1 MLGTYNFWLV
11 AVSFIVAAL
20 ASYTA
25 LDLTGRIALLASSR
39 LRHAWLAGGAAAMG
53 VGIWSM
59 HFIAMLA
66 LSLPIPLGYDFALTG
81 DSLAIAVVVSYFAL
95 LVTTRAR
102 LTPVHLVSGSVLM
115 GIGIA
120 GMHYTGMAAMR
131 VYAGG
136 GQMVMSGDPPQ
147 SFVFPLLLGVST
159 LTFLLGLTIAVSP
172 NEDEILADAA
182 LTARIYSAAD
192 A

>member
-66 LSLPIPLGYDFALTG
+66 LSLPIALGYDFALTG

-95 LVTTRAR
+95 FVTTRAR
-102 LTPVHLVSGSVLM
+102 LTPSISWP
-115 GIGIA
+115 
-120 GMHYTGMAAMR
+120 AAC
-131 VYAGG
+131 
-136 GQMVMSGDPPQ
+136 
-147 SFVFPLLLGVST
+147 
-159 LTFLLGLTIAVSP
+159 
-172 NEDEILADAA
+172 
-182 LTARIYSAAD
+182 
-192 A
+192 